1 MAMAH
6 SFVLGIVAQ
15 FRHRPLCA
23 TAIRRRP
30 STVRVPL
37 MIRRATC
44 TCRSGAPRLR
54 WCGGS

>member
-1 MAMAH
+1 MAH